1 MTDIGS
7 PHSTRRGVGACG
19 TESATV
25 TTEVMCQ
32 VGWEAWCPVN
42 PREAVTFQKHFLH
55 LNHHGLQ
62 LAKFLISPTHQR
74 KSSLQVLNA
83 KESSEAWGI
92 WGS

>member
-1 MTDIGS
+1 M
-7 PHSTRRGVGACG
+7 
-19 TESATV
+19 
-25 TTEVMCQ
+25 
-32 VGWEAWCPVN
+32 N